1 MQPYNSGF
9 VSLIGKPN
17 VGKSTLLNRLI
28 GEKIAIVTS
37 KPQTTR
43 NNIQGIITT
52 ERYQIIFVDTPGI
65 HVPKTVLGEQMV
77 RSAMS
82 AMGEVDVILYLV
94 EPKEYISA
102 EDKRIIE
109 KLKSVREPVI
119 LVINKAD
126 KIEYLKLLPII
137 ELYSKAF
144 DFKEIIPI
152 SALKSKNLEDL
163 KDTVAKYL
171 PEGPQFFP
179 DDMIT
184 DQPERQIVA
193 EMIREKALKLLQDEL
208 PHGIAI
214 EIVSHKLRP
223 DGKTIDITADIYCE
237 KRSHKGMIIG
247 KNGEMLQEIG
257 RLARSDI
264 ERFLDTKV
272 YLQLW
277 VKVKEDWRRKATEIR
292 RLGLDTISE
301 L

>member
-1 MQPYNSGF
+1 MEQYNSGF

-52 ERYQIIFVDTPGI
+52 DRYQIIFVDTPGI
-65 HVPKTVLGEQMV
+65 HVPKTALGEQMV

-94 EPKEYISA
+94 EPKPYISA

-119 LVINKAD
+119 LVINKMD
-126 KIEYLKLLPII
+126 KTEHLKLLPII
-137 ELYSKAF
+137 DVYSKEFA
-144 DFKEIIPI
+144 FKEIVPV

-171 PEGPQFFP
+171 PEGPKFFP
-179 DDMIT
+179 EDMIT

-214 EIVSHKLRP
+214 EIVSLKQRP
-223 DGKTIDITADIYCE
+223 DSNTLDITADIYCE

-257 RLARSDI
+257 RLARADI
-264 ERFLDTKV
+264 ERFLDAKV

-277 VKVKEDWRRKATEIR
+277 IKVKEDWRRKSSDIR
-292 RLGLDTISE
+292 RFGLDTLSE
-301 L
+301 